1 MLSEIV
7 RKIVAEVSVDADVFP
22 WHQGV
27 DGRRY
32 YSDYLEPMSI
42 IVGMPKRY
50 GYNAQTNTVDFV
62 FYEGCDLNKVMMF
75 KLAWGGK

>member
-1 MLSEIV
+1 MKDIF

-22 WHQGV
+22 WHRGE
-27 DGRRY
+27 DGKRY
-32 YSDYLEPMSI
+32 YSDFLEPMA
-42 IVGMPKRY
+42 GLAGQPKRY

-62 FYEGCDLNKVMMF
+62 FFEGCDLDQIMLF